1 MSTDPTSRVSD
12 LRALLEAYDA
22 AADEAEDVVAILQLI
37 DAGPDTFSAD
47 HFVPGHVTASAFVMD
62 KSRSRLLLIHHGKL
76 GLWLQPGGH
85 VDDGEDVLTAA
96 VREVREETG
105 VTGVP
110 IREGIFDVDVHLI
123 PAHGDRPAHSH
134 FDVRF
139 LFEATSEELTHSD
152 EVLGVRWVP
161 VDDVAEI
168 VTDLSVL
175 RATAKLRRPSATG

>member
-1 MSTDPTSRVSD
+1 MAERVSNVAD

-22 AADEAEDVVAILQLI
+22 TADEAEDVIAILELI

-62 KSRSRLLLIHHGKL
+62 RSRSRLLLIHHRNL
-76 GLWLQPGGH
+76 DLWLQPGGH
-85 VDDGEDVLTAA
+85 IDAGEDVLTAA
-96 VREVREETG
+96 IREVREETG

-110 IREGIFDVDVHLI
+110 IRQGIFDVDVHSI

-139 LFEATSEELTHSD
+139 LLEATSEELVDSD

-161 VDDVAEI
+161 FGNVRDI
-168 VTDLSVL
+168 VTDSSVL
-175 RATAKLRRPSATG
+175 RATAKLRRPPTTN